1 MMLRRYHKAK
11 QEQTKVPEKA
21 EEKPK
26 PTRKRTTKASDK

>member
-11 QEQTKVPEKA
+11 QEPPKEAEKV

-26 PTRKRTTKASDK
+26 TRKRTTKASDK